1 VADSISTHE
10 GWYIRGNDG
19 TADWQRGPYPWT
31 DLVTFARDGRLQP
44 HNLVWHAARPEW
56 HPASSVPGLFAVLP
70 PAVPA
75 EMTPVV
81 PAAAAAPTA
90 PAPAPAPVVAPVTPT
105 AVSAPA
111 PAIPAAPTGPA
122 ATTPTRRK
130 PGKVVAIVLLA
141 LVLVVAIGA
150 GAWALLFRDGGPAA
164 SGPSMGVAE
173 TALPDRATLIATEE
187 WGEVPASQVI
197 IVLNEGA
204 ERSDAERVAAEL
216 GGSVVGEVA
225 FVNLYQIEFPGA
237 TEDDLRAAIAAAEG
251 DDAVDYAYPNSEI
264 QLDEEIWGIRSD
276 PYSDPAYAG
285 DAGAGY
291 AAIGV
296 SRAWA
301 YIRGSGADLSP
312 VHVGIVDD
320 GLYRPG
326 SGGES
331 EFGGDVNI
339 GFPDPDAGE
348 LSAPNT
354 ENTSGGTTASPSG
367 SHGTAVATI
376 IGANANNTGAS
387 GIAAPLGSNLTM
399 SMINQYSGK
408 YGDKVTTEDPDDPTK
423 QVWYD
428 GKSYSVGALVAITKQ
443 IEAGATIINCSWGN
457 VNADPRD
464 VETYRRFFTK
474 MADEHP
480 DVLFVCS
487 AGNTGT
493 ALDGSKRY
501 PSGLSL
507 PNMITVGALDND
519 GQTATYS
526 SKSSD
531 NYEVTLATPATG
543 AVVGVNA
550 NGTAVRE
557 DGTSFAA
564 PQVAAAAAILR
575 SVNPDLTAGQIK
587 DILVS
592 TARTTYPSASGD
604 DDSARTVSDDVGG
617 RVLAVDAAVLQV
629 INDQRESEGLDPI
642 DAEWLEAL
650 GIIDA
655 VAVTGDIG
663 AYTVRGIITAA
674 GEDGAELEITVS
686 GEDAEIEGDSVQTLS
701 EAGEVEWNVSLPE
714 DKGVITV
721 TRLDTG
727 AKSVITI
734 DKIDINGTWTGTFTF
749 TSITIT
755 DEQAA
760 EDQGCSMALLQ
771 DLVGKPI
778 PMTLD
783 VSVDEEGQGTAVMVL
798 DASAIDENA
807 TSDPSTLG
815 ISYSGRTIAFD
826 VSEASGISAMVATV
840 SRNGTQLAMKGSI
853 DGGGPGYAISASF
866 ALGKADTDQ

>member
-1 VADSISTHE
+1 MADSISTHE
-10 GWYIRGNDG
+10 GWYVRGNDG
-19 TADWQRGPYPWT
+19 TADWQRGPYLWT
-31 DLVTFARDGRLQP
+31 ELVAFSLDGRLQP

-56 HPASSVPGLFAVLP
+56 HPASSVPGLFAVAA
-70 PAVPA
+70 AVPTA
-75 EMTPVV
+75 VAAPA
-81 PAAAAAPTA
+81 PAAVAPAPTA
-90 PAPAPAPVVAPVTPT
+90 PAAPAAPTTP
-105 AVSAPA
+105 AAPAAPA
-111 PAIPAAPTGPA
+111 PAAAVAPAAQTAPAPA
-122 ATTPTRRK
+122 AQKRRK
-130 PGKVVAIVLLA
+130 PGKIVAAVIIAIVLIA
-141 LVLVVAIGA
+141 AIGA
-150 GAWALLFRDGGPAA
+150 GAWALFFRDGGPAA
-164 SGPSMGVAE
+164 SGPSMGTAE
-173 TALPDRATLIATEE
+173 TALPDRATLVATEE

-197 IVLNEGA
+197 VVLNEGT
-204 ERSDAERVAAEL
+204 ERSDAERVATAL
-216 GGSVVGEVA
+216 GGSIVGEVA
-225 FVNLYQIEFPGA
+225 FVNLYQVEFPGA
-237 TEDDLRAAIAAAEG
+237 TEDDLRTAITTAEA
-251 DDAVDYAYPNSEI
+251 DEAVDYAYPNSEI
-264 QLDEEIWGIRSD
+264 QLDEEIWGVRSD
-276 PYSDPAYAG
+276 PYSDAAYSG

-326 SGGES
+326 SGGDN
-331 EFGGDVNI
+331 EFNGDVNI

-348 LSAPNT
+348 LSQPESKN
-354 ENTSGGTTASPSG
+354 TASGTKTNAAG

-408 YGDKVTTEDPDDPTK
+408 YGDTLTTEDPNDPTK

-428 GKSYSVGALVAITKQ
+428 GKTYSVGALVAITKQ
-443 IEAGATIINCSWGN
+443 IESGATIINCSWGN

-526 SKSSD
+526 SKSSED
-531 NYEVTLATPATG
+531 YEVTLATPATG
-543 AVVGVNA
+543 AVVGVNKD
-550 NGTAVRE
+550 GTAIRQ

-575 SVNPDLTAGQIK
+575 SINPDLTAGQIK
-587 DILVS
+587 DILAS
-592 TARTTYPSASGD
+592 TARTSYPSASGD
-604 DDSARTVSDDVGG
+604 EDAAQPISDEVGG

-629 INDQRESEGLDPI
+629 INDLRVSDGLDPI

-650 GIIDA
+650 GVVDS
-655 VAVTGDIG
+655 VAVTGDG
-663 AYTVRGIITAA
+663 GQYAVRGIIGAV
-674 GEDGAELEITVS
+674 GEDGAELTISVV
-686 GEDAEIEGDSVQTLS
+686 GEDAEIEGDEVQKLDS
-701 EAGEVEWNVSLPE
+701 SGEVNWDVSLPE

-734 DKIDINGTWTGTFTF
+734 DKIDINGSWTGTLTF
-749 TSITIT
+749 TSINIT
-755 DEQAA
+755 DQEAA
-760 EDQGCSMALLQ
+760 ENEGCSLAMLQ
-771 DLVGKPI
+771 GLVGKPM
-778 PMTLD
+778 PMTMD
-783 VSVDEEGQGTAVMVL
+783 VSVDEDGQGTAVLLL
-798 DASAIDENA
+798 DASAISEDAESSPTTMN
-807 TSDPSTLG
+807 
-815 ISYSGRTIAFD
+815 ISYVGRTITFD
-826 VSEASGISAMVATV
+826 ISGSEGVSSMTATV
-840 SRNGTQLAMKGSI
+840 SRSGTDLAMKGSM
-853 DGGGPGYAISASF
+853 DGGGPGYTISASF
-866 ALGKADTDQ
+866 TLAKPDTGQ